1 MSLSLY
7 WMPISQPARAVAWAL
22 SHEGVEFES
31 INVMPGKETRVRA
44 LLRPLPPP
52 RIAILY
58 GSLLLPSALPVLP
71 PAPILPAFLVLS
83 VFW

>member
-31 INVMPGKETRVRA
+31 INVMPGKETRVRP
-44 LLRPLPPP
+44 LLRPLPLCLCCSP
-52 RIAILY
+52 RSSRL
-58 GSLLLPSALPVLP
+58 
-71 PAPILPAFLVLS
+71 
-83 VFW
+83 

>member
-31 INVMPGKETRVRA
+31 INVMPGKETRV
-44 LLRPLPPP
+44 LLRPLPLCRR

-58 GSLLLPSALPVLP
+58 GPPLLLPALPVL
-71 PAPILPAFLVLS
+71 ALLNLLPFANL
-83 VFW
+83 

>member
-31 INVMPGKETRVRA
+31 INVMPGKETRV
-44 LLRPLPPP
+44 LLRPLPLCLCCSP
-52 RIAILY
+52 RSPRL
-58 GSLLLPSALPVLP
+58 
-71 PAPILPAFLVLS
+71 
-83 VFW
+83 